1 MPLGQQMLLR
11 TYSAPGQCAGC
22 WRPGENGSYKPNS
35 LQSWIGFLSLCL
47 CLSLGFAVPDWA
59 LCFLVLPDGS
69 WLCCMELGRP
79 DSGRKARGV
88 VGRRG
93 FGPQAL
99 GILSAQVGSCGR
111 GFWRALSPAAFADPS
126 QNFLFLFTFPIYL
139 LCTLSLVSLLTAYS
153 SARPLQDLGGV
164 LTGTVVPLEF
174 WKEDGLWM
182 ARVCSKAGSP
192 A

>member
-1 MPLGQQMLLR
+1 
-11 TYSAPGQCAGC
+11 
-22 WRPGENGSYKPNS
+22 
-35 LQSWIGFLSLCL
+35 
-47 CLSLGFAVPDWA
+47 
-59 LCFLVLPDGS
+59 
-69 WLCCMELGRP
+69 MELGRP

-139 LCTLSLVSLLTAYS
+139 LCTLSLVSLLTACI

-174 WKEDGLWM
+174 WKEDGL
-182 ARVCSKAGSP
+182 
-192 A
+192 